1 MHHPK
6 EDFCLLV
13 CTLQREL
20 SRKGAFILR
29 ASACLTDHCP
39 HPAPPSAWHQDL
51 ESHREPR
58 TVVSA
63 LAPLPQAALHRACV
77 RFLPVFLTSVS
88 VLPVTPAC
96 VHAQSLSCV
105 PLFATPWTVAR
116 QAPRPCDFPG
126 KNAGAGSHF
135 LLQGTVLTQRSNP
148 CLLWLLHC
156 RQSLYC

>member
-29 ASACLTDHCP
+29 ASGCLTDHCP
-39 HPAPPSAWHQDL
+39 HPAPPPAWHRDL

-96 VHAQSLSCV
+96 VHAPEVRKSQMG
-105 PLFATPWTVAR
+105 
-116 QAPRPCDFPG
+116 FPG
-126 KNAGAGSHF
+126 GSVVKNSPAKAGVTSLTPGSGRYH
-135 LLQGTVLTQRSNP
+135 GEEENS
-148 CLLWLLHC
+148 
-156 RQSLYC
+156 